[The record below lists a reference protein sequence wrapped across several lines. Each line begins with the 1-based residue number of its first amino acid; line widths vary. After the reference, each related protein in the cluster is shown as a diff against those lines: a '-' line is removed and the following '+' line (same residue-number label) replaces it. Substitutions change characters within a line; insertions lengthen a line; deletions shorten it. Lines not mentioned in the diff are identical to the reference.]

1 MGMASSKQ
9 MIEAGIAL
17 VLSVYVI
24 AALIPNAITTAVNAT
39 NSSTPAYTL
48 WGSSVL
54 SLWNL
59 IPLFVIIAIIL
70 LVYKHIKM

>member
-1 MGMASSKQ
+1 MKAGH

-17 VLSVYVI
+17 VLSIYVV

-59 IPLFVIIAIIL
+59 IPLFVVIAIIL
-70 LVYKHIKM
+70 LLYRYVKA